1 MSHNHSHQGCAQCAC
16 HNPLWTSFAGHHSS
30 LGNSA
35 DTGAGKVQSP
45 EDLLPTTSVMYSGGI
60 IRPMIDGSTDTVEAI
75 GFDGGK
81 VAVVGSIAE
90 VSVQMRALG
99 MHPDN
104 HIVLQEKQTLLPG
117 LIEPHVHIVPTALT
131 MGWLDMG
138 PYLGQ
143 DLNLEYDLE
152 YLESVIQSAQPQEGE
167 WILGTGVDPALMPFV
182 GSENDP
188 QLYQLDLKQL
198 TEMEPVRPVYL
209 ISASLHTAY
218 INEAALELIAD
229 ALPIEEQDSFRKQV
243 QKQGALQELEQMTLG
258 FDCIPSA
265 QKVAMKAELD
275 QHIAT
280 IFDTA
285 NQRGVTTMFE
295 AGMRFESVDENGRIQ
310 SKMIS
315 ILEDFR
321 ASHAHNVRVG
331 YALLCD
337 TEQSAKALP
346 QFKPLAEHDMGALF
360 QSAVKL
366 VSDGSNQGL
375 TGFQSTPYCCEPKG
389 NYGIFNFSYQPDSA
403 LVPCCSE
410 PSEAQKPD
418 YQNLVTTI
426 VEKGWP
432 ILIHANGD
440 QAVDYTLDVYGKAL
454 KLYKPE
460 FDKPGLDK
468 RHRIE
473 HCSLLSDASV
483 EKMIALGISPS
494 FLIGHVGYWGYA
506 FEEVIFKEKSQ
517 LLDRCRTMLDKG
529 ARITLHS
536 DLSVTPLGPLRM
548 MEQAVT
554 RVMEKS
560 PDLSVLN
567 GSERITREEALRAIT
582 LDAAWQCHIDPW
594 VGSLAQGK
602 LADYVIL
609 EDDPIAVEKDT
620 QIRDIRVLQ
629 TWVGGKLRYVSN
641 TVQKP
646 EPCADE
652 KSETSAEQADD
663 CVSTELTP
671 A

>member
-1 MSHNHSHQGCAQCAC
+1 MS
-16 HNPLWTSFAGHHSS
+16 
-30 LGNSA
+30 NSA
-35 DTGAGKVQSP
+35 DTDAGKLQYP

-60 IRPMIDGSTDTVEAI
+60 IRPMIDGCTDTVEAI

-81 VAVVGSIAE
+81 VVAVGSVAE

-104 HIVLQEKQTLLPG
+104 HILLKEKQTLLPG

-131 MGWLDMG
+131 MGWLDLG

-152 YLESVIQSAQPQEGE
+152 YLKSVIQSAQLKQGE

-182 GSENDP
+182 GSEDDP
-188 QLYQLDLKQL
+188 QLYQLDLDQL
-198 TEMEPVRPVYL
+198 TDLEPVHPVYL

-218 INEAALELIAD
+218 INEAALELIAKK
-229 ALPIEEQDSFRKQV
+229 LPEAERASFLETVKE
-243 QKQGALQELEQMTLG
+243 QGALQELEQMTLG
-258 FDCIPSA
+258 FDCIPPT
-265 QKVAMKAELD
+265 QKAAIKAELD
-275 QHIAT
+275 QHIAS

-295 AGMRFESVDENGRIQ
+295 AGMRFESVDENGKIQ

-321 ASHAHNVRVG
+321 SSHAHNVRVG
-331 YALLCD
+331 YALLCETQD
-337 TEQSAKALP
+337 DANALPGYEALTEQ
-346 QFKPLAEHDMGALF
+346 DMGTLF

-375 TGFQSTPYCCEPKG
+375 TGYQSTPYCCEPKD
-389 NYGIFNFSYQPDSA
+389 NYGIFNFSYEPDSA
-403 LVPCCSE
+403 LLPCCSE
-410 PSEAQKPD
+410 PSEAEKPN
-418 YQNLVTTI
+418 YLNLVTTI
-426 VEKGWP
+426 VEKNWP

-440 QAVDYTLDVYGKAL
+440 QAVDYTLEVYGKAL
-454 KLYKPE
+454 NHRS
-460 FDKPGLDK
+460 GLDK

-473 HCSLLSDASV
+473 HCSLLSDASAD
-483 EKMIALGISPS
+483 KMMALGISPS

-560 PDLSVLN
+560 PELSPLN
-567 GSERITREEALRAIT
+567 ADERITREEALRAIT
-582 LDAAWQCHIDPW
+582 LDAAWQCHVDSW
-594 VGSLAQGK
+594 VGSLEQGK

-609 EDDPIAVEKDT
+609 EDDPITVEKSI
-620 QIRDIRVLQ
+620 QIRGIRVLQ
-629 TWVGGKLRYVSN
+629 TWVGGKLRYP
-641 TVQKP
+641 KP
-646 EPCADE
+646 ENPDQ
-652 KSETSAEQADD
+652 KVEQVA
-663 CVSTELTP
+663 VGTNTELTP